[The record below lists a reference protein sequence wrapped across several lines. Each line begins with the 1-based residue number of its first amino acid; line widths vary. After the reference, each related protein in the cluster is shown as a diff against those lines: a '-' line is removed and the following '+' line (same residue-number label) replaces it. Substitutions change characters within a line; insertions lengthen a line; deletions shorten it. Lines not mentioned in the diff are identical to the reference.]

1 MTRLWRSRLVTI
13 AVREYLENVKT
24 KAFLVA
30 VLLTPLLMGMSF
42 LIPMLLEGR
51 KTEQRRIA
59 IADTTGALAAGVAA
73 RLGAVGGEPAG
84 AAPAGDAAAGGTKP
98 AGAEATYAIETVPL
112 VGADPEA
119 RAKDFETRREALK
132 QRVLDG
138 KLFAYVLLRPSA
150 LERKLGAP
158 PSEYWTGNL
167 IDHQVM
173 EDVRGAVT
181 DVANGQVVASAG
193 VPKATA
199 DVLTTKAPMRPQD
212 VRAQGS
218 AGSIAATVLPFL
230 FTLLLFLT
238 IITVSQALITSTLE
252 EKANRVIEVLLSSV
266 SPFELMAGKIL
277 GTCAVGLTLMAIWAS
292 GGVLGLKLNGLDV
305 VSGGQLGLCFVFY
318 LLGFVLFASLMV
330 AVGSACNTLKE
341 AQNLLAPVMAVLTFS
356 MFFLVAV
363 GKDPHGTLSRVL
375 SMIPIFTPF
384 LMMTRIAATPPPP
397 LWEIALSIALLAGS
411 ALLAMRFAA
420 RVFRVGVLM
429 YGKPPTFR
437 ELGRWMRAK

>member
-1 MTRLWRSRLVTI
+1 M
-13 AVREYLENVKT
+13 
-24 KAFLVA
+24 
-30 VLLTPLLMGMSF
+30 
-42 LIPMLLEGR
+42 
-51 KTEQRRIA
+51 
-59 IADTTGALAAGVAA
+59 
-73 RLGAVGGEPAG
+73 
-84 AAPAGDAAAGGTKP
+84 
-98 AGAEATYAIETVPL
+98 
-112 VGADPEA
+112 
-119 RAKDFETRREALK
+119 
-132 QRVLDG
+132 
-138 KLFAYVLLRPSA
+138 
-150 LERKLGAP
+150 
-158 PSEYWTGNL
+158 
-167 IDHQVM
+167 
-173 EDVRGAVT
+173 T

-397 LWEIALSIALLAGS
+397 AWEIALSIALLAGS
-411 ALLAMRFAA
+411 ALLAIRLAA